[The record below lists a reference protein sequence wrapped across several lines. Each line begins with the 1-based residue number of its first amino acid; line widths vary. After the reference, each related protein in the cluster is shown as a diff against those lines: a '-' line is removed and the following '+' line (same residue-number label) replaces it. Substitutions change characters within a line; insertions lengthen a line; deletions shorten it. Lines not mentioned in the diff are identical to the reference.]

1 MLLILKWQI
10 SNIFLDLVKV
20 ITYLHYM
27 NISREKFKNLTIW
40 TSKDYRGNITKT
52 VYFEFR
58 PIVAFAPNNLDD
70 RRLAAVQLVD
80 LGYCDQQD
88 AAEICDLHRNTVSK
102 LIKTKTL
109 LGVQAIFDDDRGPK
123 SPHKY
128 NKNIRQ
134 FIKKLVQEHPDWT
147 DQQIADT
154 SSKEFEISVSRSAVA
169 RIRVVE
175 EKTEEIE
182 ATRKD
187 IEKMAELADRFDNKI
202 FNERQLAF
210 DFDND
215 PHFKEQVE
223 KFSQEEV
230 IESSNTIEQE
240 FIENLYKGKR
250 NIFAGMLLHNLFLSQ
265 VDFSNAFDNAS
276 GYNNTYENYQI
287 FQSIFY
293 GLHIGL
299 QSIESHKL
307 INSSDL
313 GLLLGKSGSPDEKTI
328 RHRLK
333 QISKNSPSEKLID
346 HFANL
351 FLQQGLVD
359 PEVFFIDG
367 HFLPYYGISILS
379 KGYNTVRRMAMKGNE
394 IYAITDLDKKPL
406 FFITENCEIDFRPI
420 IQRAAEKL
428 IDYGISRPILVFDR
442 GGYGVYFFS
451 QLSKKADFV
460 TWAKYF
466 KEEELL
472 DIEYTSC
479 IEFNENKYLIA
490 EKIITVRESPATA
503 KKEGRKRPTSLE
515 VRAVIFKELD
525 DGEPIPVLTSN
536 RIKPAGDIA
545 YYMLNRWGDSENF
558 LKEIQSLYNFNHH
571 PGYEIKALTEQPL
584 IDNPEIKIIKKTIKR
599 IKQKIGK
606 LVVDKN
612 QTENKLNKRKDI
624 RLEKKLV
631 RIQTEIDELTNDL
644 IKFTDKLSKLPDKIS
659 IIDYLKGK
667 PMSRADIERKKL
679 YDLIQMI
686 AYHSREFLIEKFSAF
701 YKDKRDIKQV
711 LTKITK
717 LSGYV
722 RLYGKT
728 LVVLLDWIE
737 DKKHREAAI
746 DFCHYVNKMDPKL
759 VGQLNINLYFKIS
772 AYPQMGVLNKFRK

>member
-1 MLLILKWQI
+1 ME
-10 SNIFLDLVKV
+10 
-20 ITYLHYM
+20 
-27 NISREKFKNLTIW
+27 ISREKFNNLRIRTN
-40 TSKDYRGNITKT
+40 KDYRGNITKT
-52 VYFEFR
+52 VYFEYR
-58 PIVAFAPNNLDD
+58 PIVAFAPDNLND
-70 RRLAAVQLVD
+70 RRLAAVQLVE

-88 AAEICDLHRNTVSK
+88 VAGICDLHRNTVSR
-102 LIKTKTL
+102 LIKTKNL
-109 LGVQAIFDDDRGPK
+109 LGIQAIFDDERGPK

-128 NKNIRQ
+128 KKNIRRI
-134 FIKKLVQEHPDWT
+134 IKQLLQEHPDWT
-147 DQQIADT
+147 DQQIADA
-154 SSKEFEISVSRSAVA
+154 SSKELEISVSRSAVA
-169 RIRVVE
+169 RIRVEE
-175 EKTEEIE
+175 EKTQEAK

-187 IEKMAELADRFDNKI
+187 LEKMAELADRFDNKI

-215 PHFKEQVE
+215 PEFKEQVE
-223 KFSQEEV
+223 KFSQEEA
-230 IESSNTIEQE
+230 IATANTREQE
-240 FIENLYKGKR
+240 FIENLSNGKR
-250 NIFAGMLLHNLFLSQ
+250 NIFAGMLLHNLFLNQ
-265 VDFSNAFDNAS
+265 VDFSNAFDNAT
-276 GYNNTYENYQI
+276 GYNSTYENYQI

-293 GLHIGL
+293 GLQIGL
-299 QSIESHKL
+299 ASIESHKL
-307 INSSDL
+307 VNSSDL
-313 GLLLGKSGSPDEKTI
+313 GLLLGRSSSPDEKTI
-328 RHRLK
+328 RFRLK
-333 QISKNSPSEKLID
+333 QISQYSPSEKLID

-367 HFLPYYGISILS
+367 HFLPYYGIHILS
-379 KGYNTVRRMAMKGNE
+379 KGYHTVRRLAMKGNE
-394 IYAITDLDKKPL
+394 IYVITDIDKKPL

-420 IQRAAEKL
+420 IERAAEKL
-428 IDYGISRPILVFDR
+428 IDYGISRPLLVFDR
-442 GGYGVYFFS
+442 GGYGIHFFS
-451 QLSKKADFV
+451 QLSKKADFI

-490 EKIITVRESPATA
+490 EKIITVSEAAVTA
-503 KKEGRKRPTSLE
+503 KKEGRKTPTCLE
-515 VRAVIFKELD
+515 VRVVIFKELEN
-525 DGEPIPVLTSN
+525 GEPIPVYTIN
-536 RIKPAGDIA
+536 RTKPAGDIA
-545 YYMLNRWGDSENF
+545 YYMLNRWGGSENF
-558 LKEIQSLYNFNHH
+558 LKEITSLYNYDYH
-571 PGYEIKALTEQPL
+571 PGYDIKALKEQPL
-584 IDNPEIKIIKKTIKR
+584 IENPEIKIIKKTMKG

-612 QTENKLNKRKDI
+612 QTEIKLTKRKDV
-624 RLEKKLV
+624 RLEKKCV
-631 RIQTEIDELTNDL
+631 KIQTEIDELTNDL
-644 IKFTDKLSKLPDKIS
+644 NQFTDKLSELPDKIS

-667 PMSRADIERKKL
+667 PMSRANLERKKL

-737 DKKHREAAI
+737 DKKHRQAAI
-746 DFCHYVNKMDPKL
+746 NFCHAVNKMCPQL
-759 VGQLNINLYFKIS
+759 VGQMNFNLFFKIS